1 MQGVTSTRPR
11 KPQGGPL
18 VAVQEK
24 LKELDVG
31 IKAWLRQQPA
41 PVEVVLVTASSAL
54 QGGAIGALMGT
65 FTADMA
71 ATLPAPPPGMNPQ
84 TAASLQQAKAFS
96 GGPFQQA
103 RNFAVMTGVNAG
115 LTCALKRMKGGAEDA
130 QTSMLAAFGS
140 GAVFSVVSG
149 FGGPNLASNALSTGI
164 FFALVQGGL
173 FKVGQTFAQRPTE
186 DPYYRQTRSMLS
198 NLGLQRYE
206 KNFKRGLLCDKTL
219 PLLRDSSLAEVK
231 IPPGARL
238 LILDY
243 LARNEQEL
251 GRS

>member
-84 TAASLQQAKAFS
+84 TAASLQQAK
-96 GGPFQQA
+96 
-103 RNFAVMTGVNAG
+103 V
-115 LTCALKRMKGGAEDA
+115 C
-130 QTSMLAAFGS
+130 
-140 GAVFSVVSG
+140 
-149 FGGPNLASNALSTGI
+149 
-164 FFALVQGGL
+164 
-173 FKVGQTFAQRPTE
+173 
-186 DPYYRQTRSMLS
+186 
-198 NLGLQRYE
+198 
-206 KNFKRGLLCDKTL
+206 
-219 PLLRDSSLAEVK
+219 
-231 IPPGARL
+231 
-238 LILDY
+238 
-243 LARNEQEL
+243 
-251 GRS
+251 